1 MKAIY
6 LFNEDHSAASR
17 GVGAIEEIP
26 APIPNHCEIQV
37 QIFAAGVTPT
47 EMGWYPTRHFKN
59 GEARQRPVPGH
70 EFSGVVTAVGAEVTS
85 VSAGDEV
92 FGMNDWFADG
102 AMAEYC
108 VTLPCSVAPKPF
120 GLSHEEAAAVPIS
133 ALTAWQ
139 GLFERLNL
147 LQGDRI
153 LVQGG
158 AGAVGTFGVQLAH
171 QAGAYVVA
179 TAAPGN
185 FQLVQDLGADEVIDY
200 HSDYFASRRGS
211 FDAVFDVVGGTTLDR
226 SWALL
231 KPKGQLV
238 TIASQNESSTDERT
252 KRAFLLVKPNQR
264 HLLEISSMLESHQLR
279 VVVDAVVPFERA
291 ADAYAGKLTG
301 RRGQGKVVVQVS
313 RTAKFAEAATA

>member
-1 MKAIY
+1 M
-6 LFNEDHSAASR
+6 
-17 GVGAIEEIP
+17 
-26 APIPNHCEIQV
+26 
-37 QIFAAGVTPT
+37 QIFAAAVTPT

-59 GEARQRPVPGH
+59 GESRQRPVPGH
-70 EFSGVVTAVGAEVTS
+70 EFSGVGSAVGADVTS
-85 VSAGDEV
+85 VSVGDEV

-139 GLFERLNL
+139 GLFERLNI

-158 AGAVGTFGVQLAH
+158 AGGVGTFAVQLAH
-171 QAGAYVVA
+171 RTGAYVVA
-179 TAAPGN
+179 TAAPRN

-200 HSDYFASRRGS
+200 HSDYFAPRHGS
-211 FDAVFDVVGGTTLDR
+211 FDAVFDVVGGLRSDR
-226 SWALL
+226 SWTLL

-238 TIASQNESSTDERT
+238 TVASQNESSTDERA
-252 KRAFLLVKPNQR
+252 KRAFFLVEPNQR

-291 ADAYAGKLTG
+291 VDAYAGKLSEG
-301 RRGQGKVVVQVS
+301 RGHGKVVVQVS
-313 RTAKFAEAATA
+313 RTPKFAEAATA